1 MGSGFRS
8 EEMCLAQLFLQS
20 GSAYDCISELG
31 EMGLVEFRDLN
42 PSVSSFQRRFVS
54 EIKRCE
60 EMERILVYLLRE
72 IKKTNIV
79 VPEAEVTPVAPA
91 PKNVLEIMEQL
102 QRLEVEISEVAK
114 NKEKLQRNLL
124 ELTEYTHMLRITHTF
139 MHSRSRHEALG
150 PQYEEFPSL
159 EPESVTGCTSMQRLG
174 AKLGFVS
181 GLIQRVKVEAFERM
195 LWRVCKGYTILS
207 YAEVDESLADLD
219 TTDEERADV
228 MDSLR
233 TRIQDLHN
241 VLHRTEDYLKQVLHK
256 ASESSHSWVMQVKK
270 MKAIYHILNLCSFDV
285 TNKCLIAEVWCPVSD
300 LVNLRRAL
308 EEGSR
313 KGDATVPSFVNRI
326 PSSDTPPTLL
336 RSNKF
341 TSGFQ
346 SIVEAYGVGDY
357 REASPAPYTIITFP
371 FLFAVMFGDLG
382 HGSLLALFALWM
394 VWIEKHQTHLDDLF
408 RRAVHH
414 TVDGVVLHIH
424 WTHLQRLFLKVA
436 QHFWLSVERQG
447 HVHRTRVVIWNM
459 AVNRLSFLNSYKMK
473 MSVIIGVIHMS
484 FGVVLSVFN
493 HLHFRQKYKIYL
505 LFLPELLFLLF
516 LFGYLVFMIFYK
528 WLAFSVRD
536 SQLAPSI
543 LIHFINMFLMQANDT
558 TPLYP
563 GQMGV
568 QVFLLVVALL
578 SVPVLLVGKPLY
590 LYWLHHG
597 GKSLAIHRGYE
608 RVRRVSEDDLP
619 SSVVHDEEDGLSDS
633 GAPQEFDFGDIFL
646 HQAIH
651 TIEYCLGCISNT
663 ASYLRLWALSLAHA
677 QLSEVLWAMVM
688 RLGLRVSSRLGVVAL
703 VPVFSVFAV
712 LTVSI
717 LLVMEGLSAFLH
729 ALRLHWVE
737 FQNKFYSGTG
747 VKFAPFDFS
756 LLPSISEQEGSF
768 GQAGGQQGYGSYAA
782 QSAQPGYGQGAQSYG
797 QQQAYGSYSQ
807 PSDSTYSQTTG
818 SSSSYGQQPYAASY
832 GQPPPASGGYNATPA
847 TPQGYSQPAP
857 GYGGSSYDSSSA
869 TAASSASSTQ
879 SSYAG
884 QTSYGTQSAYPSYGQ
899 QPASAAPPSGYSGS
913 GQPPSSYEQ
922 GSYSQPPPQS
932 SYSQQQQAGYQG
944 QQGGYGQQSSYNQQG
959 GYQQSTQQQQTSAS
973 SYPPP
978 SGSYGQPPTSQY
990 GQQGSSTGG
999 YGQSEY
1005 KPPNQYG
1012 NFRPDHQNGGGY
1024 PGPESGGYGGMGGG
1038 ENRGRG
1044 RGGFDRGMM
1053 RGGGGMRGGMGR
1065 GGMGIAGDRGGF
1077 SKPGGG
1083 PVQQD
1088 DSENSTIYIT
1098 GLTENATLEEMADFF
1113 KHSGVIRINK
1123 RTGLPAI
1130 NIYTDKDSGKPK
1142 GDATLSYEEP
1152 PSAKAAVEWFD
1163 GKDFQ
1168 GKKLKVS
1175 MARRKPMMGMMRG
1188 GMPMRGDRGGMMPRG
1203 GMMGRG
1209 GMGRGGDRGG
1219 FMPRGGPRGMPR
1231 GGPTGGNMQQRAGD
1245 WECPNAGCGN
1255 QNFAW
1260 RTECNQCKSPRPEGF
1275 APPPF
1280 SPGGERGRG
1289 GPGGMRGTRGMDR
1302 GGPGGFRGGR
1312 GMDRG
1317 GFRGGRGMDRGGFGG
1332 RGRGGPPMEGRGR
1345 GMGPPGKMEMKGDHR
1360 QERRERPY

>member
-60 EMERILVYLLRE
+60 EMERILGYLLRE
-72 IKKTNIV
+72 IRKASIA
-79 VPEAEVTPVAPA
+79 VPEAEVPPVAPA

-102 QRLEVEISEVAK
+102 QRLEVELSEVAK

-124 ELTEYTHMLRITHTF
+124 ELTEYTHMLRITRTF
-139 MHSRSRHEALG
+139 MRSRSRHEALG

-159 EPESVTGCTSMQRLG
+159 ETESVTGCTSMQRLG
-174 AKLGFVS
+174 AKLGFIS

-219 TTDEERADV
+219 TGEISKNVVFLISFWGDQIGQKVQKICDCYHCHLYPHPETDEERADV

-233 TRIQDLHN
+233 TRIQDLQN

-256 ASESSHSWVMQVKK
+256 ASESAHSWVLQVKK

-300 LVNLRRAL
+300 LANLRRAL

-382 HGSLLALFALWM
+382 HGSVMTLFALWM
-394 VWIEKHQTHLDDLF
+394 VLTEKDHRRRRPGNEIWTTFFDGRYIILMMGLFSIYTGLIYNDCFSKSLNIFGSAWSVKAMFTEHEWTNDTLQTNALLTLDPN
-408 RRAVHH
+408 VS
-414 TVDGVVLHIH
+414 GVFSGPYPLGIDP
-424 WTHLQRLFLKVA
+424 
-436 QHFWLSVERQG
+436 
-447 HVHRTRVVIWNM
+447 IWNM
-459 AVNRLSFLNSYKMK
+459 AVNRLTFLNSYKMK

-493 HLHFRQKYKIYL
+493 HLHFRQKFKIYL
-505 LFLPELLFLLF
+505 LFLPELLFLLC

-543 LIHFINMFLMQANDT
+543 LIHFINMFLMQENAT

-563 GQMGV
+563 GQ
-568 QVFLLVVALL
+568 
-578 SVPVLLVGKPLY
+578 
-590 LYWLHHG
+590 
-597 GKSLAIHRGYE
+597 GYE
-608 RVRRVSEDDLP
+608 RVRRVSEEDLSP
-619 SSVVHDEEDGLSDS
+619 SVVHDEEEGLSDS
-633 GAPQEFDFGDIFL
+633 GGPQEFDFGDVFL

-688 RLGLRVSSRLGVVAL
+688 RLGLRMSSRLGVLLL
-703 VPVFSVFAV
+703 VPVFSVFAL

-756 LLPSISEQEGSF
+756 LLPSVFEQ
-768 GQAGGQQGYGSYAA
+768 
-782 QSAQPGYGQGAQSYG
+782 
-797 QQQAYGSYSQ
+797 
-807 PSDSTYSQTTG
+807 D
-818 SSSSYGQQPYAASY
+818 
-832 GQPPPASGGYNATPA
+832 
-847 TPQGYSQPAP
+847 
-857 GYGGSSYDSSSA
+857 
-869 TAASSASSTQ
+869 
-879 SSYAG
+879 
-884 QTSYGTQSAYPSYGQ
+884 
-899 QPASAAPPSGYSGS
+899 
-913 GQPPSSYEQ
+913 
-922 GSYSQPPPQS
+922 
-932 SYSQQQQAGYQG
+932 
-944 QQGGYGQQSSYNQQG
+944 
-959 GYQQSTQQQQTSAS
+959 
-973 SYPPP
+973 
-978 SGSYGQPPTSQY
+978 
-990 GQQGSSTGG
+990 
-999 YGQSEY
+999 
-1005 KPPNQYG
+1005 
-1012 NFRPDHQNGGGY
+1012 
-1024 PGPESGGYGGMGGG
+1024 
-1038 ENRGRG
+1038 
-1044 RGGFDRGMM
+1044 
-1053 RGGGGMRGGMGR
+1053 
-1065 GGMGIAGDRGGF
+1065 
-1077 SKPGGG
+1077 
-1083 PVQQD
+1083 
-1088 DSENSTIYIT
+1088 
-1098 GLTENATLEEMADFF
+1098 GLL
-1113 KHSGVIRINK
+1113 
-1123 RTGLPAI
+1123 
-1130 NIYTDKDSGKPK
+1130 
-1142 GDATLSYEEP
+1142 
-1152 PSAKAAVEWFD
+1152 
-1163 GKDFQ
+1163 
-1168 GKKLKVS
+1168 
-1175 MARRKPMMGMMRG
+1175 
-1188 GMPMRGDRGGMMPRG
+1188 
-1203 GMMGRG
+1203 
-1209 GMGRGGDRGG
+1209 
-1219 FMPRGGPRGMPR
+1219 
-1231 GGPTGGNMQQRAGD
+1231 
-1245 WECPNAGCGN
+1245 
-1255 QNFAW
+1255 
-1260 RTECNQCKSPRPEGF
+1260 
-1275 APPPF
+1275 
-1280 SPGGERGRG
+1280 
-1289 GPGGMRGTRGMDR
+1289 
-1302 GGPGGFRGGR
+1302 
-1312 GMDRG
+1312 
-1317 GFRGGRGMDRGGFGG
+1317 
-1332 RGRGGPPMEGRGR
+1332 
-1345 GMGPPGKMEMKGDHR
+1345 
-1360 QERRERPY
+1360 